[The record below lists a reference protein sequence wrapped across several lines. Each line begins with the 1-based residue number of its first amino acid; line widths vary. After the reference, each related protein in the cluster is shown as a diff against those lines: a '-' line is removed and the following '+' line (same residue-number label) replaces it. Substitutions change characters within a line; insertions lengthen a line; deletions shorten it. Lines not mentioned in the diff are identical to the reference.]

1 MPSPP
6 LTHNKKN
13 GFTLIELLVVLVVMG
28 IALSMVVVQLLPDER
43 AVLREEAQ
51 RLALLLENAGLEARA
66 NGRSLAWTVGNNS
79 AANNADGNNNADIKN
94 GYRFWQKNE
103 YSEWTRI
110 EDDRVFRART
120 LTEGVRVAEVR
131 VEDQPLPA
139 GEYLVLS
146 AHAFTLPFQIQL
158 VSGHAKANVIGHS
171 TGTVSVQMSDAP

>member
-1 MPSPP
+1 MPFPI
-6 LTHNKKN
+6 LTHNNLTRNKKN

-43 AVLREEAQ
+43 AILREEAQ

-66 NGRSLAWTVGNNS
+66 NGRSLAWTVGNN
-79 AANNADGNNNADIKN
+79 NADGNNTDVKN

-103 YSEWTRI
+103 YSEWIRI

-120 LTEGVRVAEVR
+120 LTDGVRVAEVR
-131 VEDQPLPA
+131 VEEQPLPA

-158 VSGHAKANVIGHS
+158 ASGHARANVVGHS
-171 TGTVSVQMSDAP
+171 TGTVSVQMSDSP